1 MSKSIKK
8 AIVISVIIIITIIAI
23 ISTFFI
29 VKNFGKESEIKSVKK
44 NYLYNNI
51 QDITVAEGTTKDDLV
66 LKIDGEN
73 IVGTILI
80 EKINFEGLIYE
91 GTADDTLDKGV
102 CHMENSPYLNGNVC
116 LAAHNTKELWGNLHM
131 LQTGDKIT
139 YTSFLGTK
147 EYIVNNIVEIDETD
161 WTLLQDTEENKITL
175 ITCIK
180 DKPFSR
186 LCVQASEKI

>member
-1 MSKSIKK
+1 MSKNIKK
-8 AIVISVIIIITIIAI
+8 AIAMSIIIIIVIVAI

-29 VKNFGKESEIKSVKK
+29 IKNFDNKSEIKNVKD
-44 NYLYNNI
+44 NYSYNNV

-80 EKINFEGLIYE
+80 EKINFEGLVYE
-91 GTADDTLDKGV
+91 GTSGDTLDKGV
-102 CHMENSPYLNGNVC
+102 CHMENSPYLDGNVC
-116 LAAHNTKELWGNLHM
+116 LAAHNTKDLWGNLHM
-131 LQTGDKIT
+131 LQNGDKIT

-147 EYIVNNIVEIDETD
+147 EYEVTNIVEIDETD

>member
-1 MSKSIKK
+1 MSKNIKK
-8 AIVISVIIIITIIAI
+8 AIAMSIIIIIVIVAI

-29 VKNFGKESEIKSVKK
+29 IKNFDNKSEIKNVKD
-44 NYLYNNI
+44 NYSYNNV

-80 EKINFEGLIYE
+80 EKINLEGLVYE
-91 GTADDTLDKGV
+91 GTSEDTLDKGV
-102 CHMENSPYLNGNVC
+102 CHMENSPYLDGNVC
-116 LAAHNTKELWGNLHM
+116 LAAHNTKDLWENLHM
-131 LQTGDKIT
+131 LQNGDKIT

-147 EYIVNNIVEIDETD
+147 EYIVDNITEISETD
-161 WTLLQDTEENKITL
+161 WTLLENTEENKITL

-186 LCVQASEKI
+186 LCVQANEKI